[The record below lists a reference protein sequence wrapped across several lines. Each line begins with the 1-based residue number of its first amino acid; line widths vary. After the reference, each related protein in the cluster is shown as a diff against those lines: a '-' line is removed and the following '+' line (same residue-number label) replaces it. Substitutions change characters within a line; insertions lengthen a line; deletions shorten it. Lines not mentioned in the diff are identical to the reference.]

1 MPANAQLRLAVTGRN
16 GQIARALQSCA
27 GAGLNVL
34 PVARPELDLSSAE
47 DPTALFR
54 QYSPDVIV
62 NAAAYTAVD
71 KAESEPELARTI
83 NARGA
88 LLVARAAA
96 QLDIPI
102 IQISTDYVF
111 DGTATRPYRE
121 DDATSPINVYG
132 ATKLEGEHAVR
143 STTTNHVILRTSW
156 IYAAEGTN
164 FVRTMLRLAEQR
176 DEIAVVDDQRGAPT
190 SAHDIAPAIAV
201 LARRLVDSPHDASL
215 RGVFHMTNKGEAT
228 WADFATEI
236 FKISKA
242 QGGPSARV
250 NRIATAEFPT
260 AARRPMYSILDL
272 SKISQIE
279 DISMRHWTEALQSA
293 MKVYARLHGAQ

>member
-1 MPANAQLRLAVTGRN
+1 MPAKAQLRLAVTGRG
-16 GQIARALQSCA
+16 GQVARALQSCA
-27 GAGLNVL
+27 GPELNVL

-47 DPTALFR
+47 DPTVLFR
-54 QYSPDVIV
+54 RYSPDVIV

-88 LLVARAAA
+88 MLVARAAA

-132 ATKLEGEHAVR
+132 ATKLEGEQAVR
-143 STTTNHVILRTSW
+143 SATANHVILRTSW
-156 IYAAEGTN
+156 VYAAEGAN
-164 FVRTMLRLAEQR
+164 FVRTMLRLARER
-176 DEIAVVDDQRGAPT
+176 DEIPVVDDQRGAPT
-190 SAHDIAPAIAV
+190 SAHDIAPAIVAF
-201 LARRLVDSPHDASL
+201 ARHLVHSPHDASL
-215 RGVFHMTNKGEAT
+215 RGVFHLTNKGEAT

-242 QGGPSARV
+242 RGGPSARV
-250 NRIATAEFPT
+250 KRITTAEFPT
-260 AARRPMYSILDL
+260 AARRPLYSILDM
-272 SKISQIE
+272 SKISQIK

-293 MKVYARLHGAQ
+293 MAVHERAQGA